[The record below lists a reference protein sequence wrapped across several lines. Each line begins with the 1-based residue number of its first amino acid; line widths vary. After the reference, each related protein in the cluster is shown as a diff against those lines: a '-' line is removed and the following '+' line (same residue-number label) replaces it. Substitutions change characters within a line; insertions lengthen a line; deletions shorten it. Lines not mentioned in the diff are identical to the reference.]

1 VAVCAFLA
9 DATAAGPS
17 IWLRLWAALGFL
29 LGGAVIACGGSQLV
43 VISAQAVLVLQLSG
57 SARWMSV
64 YGGQLLPTSL
74 VDGMRVEYCAI
85 DHLNAGSCQAI
96 RAQ

>member
-1 VAVCAFLA
+1 
-9 DATAAGPS
+9 
-17 IWLRLWAALGFL
+17 
-29 LGGAVIACGGSQLV
+29 
-43 VISAQAVLVLQLSG
+43 
-57 SARWMSV
+57 MSV